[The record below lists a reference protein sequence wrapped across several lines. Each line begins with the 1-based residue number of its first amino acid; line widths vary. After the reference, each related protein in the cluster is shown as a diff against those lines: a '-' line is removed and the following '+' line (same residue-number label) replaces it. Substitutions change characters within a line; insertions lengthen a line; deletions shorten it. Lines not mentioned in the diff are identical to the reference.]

1 LRPQRDVENLR
12 GFVEPVL
19 NFDQMRV

>member
-12 GFVEPVL
+12 GFVEPVV